1 MKHTKK
7 EFELL
12 YAVDW
17 IIYQGTNLREE
28 LGSREHIK
36 RFNEEKDKLWS
47 WIEEAIK
54 EARFEACNKCY
65 KTGLKEGREE
75 ATGISFRKSV
85 ALDDDIADIE
95 HG

>member
-1 MKHTKK
+1 MKYTKK
-7 EFELL
+7 EFEKKFVKINLWENEKGV
-12 YAVDW
+12 VDGIVMHDALASDVW
-17 IIYQGTNLREE
+17 
-28 LGSREHIK
+28 
-36 RFNEEKDKLWS
+36 D